1 MSVPVDQRAIMTP
14 EQAKAMRVR
23 NALLELLRAWEDA
36 NDLPRAVPTKL
47 EAEALRGNG
56 RPPRTGGGHVKK

>member
-1 MSVPVDQRAIMTP
+1 MSVPVDVRATMTP

-36 NDLPRAVPTKL
+36 NDLPRAIPTKM
-47 EAEALRGNG
+47 EG
-56 RPPRTGGGHVKK
+56 RTGAPRTSGGHIKNTE